1 MGAST
6 PEEVVII
13 VRPFVL
19 FHISLRRAVKTGDT
33 DKLRIGSD
41 RHPVLL

>member
-1 MGAST
+1 MGATT
-6 PEEVVII
+6 PDEVVII
-13 VRPFVL
+13 VRPYVFYD
-19 FHISLRRAVKTGDT
+19 ISLRRAVKTGDT